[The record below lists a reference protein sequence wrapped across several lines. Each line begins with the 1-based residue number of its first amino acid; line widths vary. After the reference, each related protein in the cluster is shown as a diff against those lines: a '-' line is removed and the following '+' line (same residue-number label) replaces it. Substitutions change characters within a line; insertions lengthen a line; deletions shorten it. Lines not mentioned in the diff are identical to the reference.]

1 MEFLPRGR
9 KASDS
14 VIYASPTVYNG
25 QLYIGSQNGT
35 FYDLNKFSGAVVW
48 SHYTKQQPLTTC
60 LGKLIGDQGFVS
72 TATVAPSPATEKA
85 TVYVAAPDGFLYT
98 WNARNG
104 RLLWRSVVAIPS
116 EKENDYFNWSSPTVA
131 SGKIYVGVS
140 SSCDSP
146 LVQGG
151 EKVYSQATAQLLATF
166 ATVPSYDVG
175 GSMKSA
181 VLDAAG
187 SVYVTT
193 GNPSHQGGAAAYSE
207 SIVRL
212 DPNTLEPK
220 DHWSVPQSQRIAD
233 SDFGASPTV
242 WTAELSGRPAEIVGA
257 CNKNGE
263 WYALRAHDLAAGPV
277 WHLHFGHDEYGLCLS
292 AAVWD
297 RATGQL
303 FLSGEPRSPN
313 SAAYEGSVQDTN
325 PATGAVIW
333 QTNLS
338 GSILGTP
345 TFDGKGVLA
354 VPTMGQQPNHPSAVY
369 LIDESNGRI
378 LATISVENTPV
389 YSQPVFAGKFLFVGT
404 VGDGITA
411 YTPIPAETVPR
422 APRSEAPF

>member
-1 MEFLPRGR
+1 MFHE
-9 KASDS
+9 
-14 VIYASPTVYNG
+14 
-25 QLYIGSQNGT
+25 
-35 FYDLNKFSGAVVW
+35 
-48 SHYTKQQPLTTC
+48 
-60 LGKLIGDQGFVS
+60 
-72 TATVAPSPATEKA
+72 
-85 TVYVAAPDGFLYT
+85 
-98 WNARNG
+98 
-104 RLLWRSVVAIPS
+104 
-116 EKENDYFNWSSPTVA
+116 
-131 SGKIYVGVS
+131 
-140 SSCDSP
+140 
-146 LVQGG
+146 
-151 EKVYSQATAQLLATF
+151 
-166 ATVPSYDVG
+166 
-175 GSMKSA
+175 
-181 VLDAAG
+181 
-187 SVYVTT
+187 
-193 GNPSHQGGAAAYSE
+193 
-207 SIVRL
+207 
-212 DPNTLEPK
+212 
-220 DHWSVPQSQRIAD
+220 SQRIAD

-369 LIDESNGRI
+369 LIDESNG
-378 LATISVENTPV
+378 
-389 YSQPVFAGKFLFVGT
+389 KFWRRSASKTLRSIRSLSLRANFFVGT

-411 YTPIPAETVPR
+411 YTP
-422 APRSEAPF
+422 SSC